1 MARNY
6 PLLIGACGW
15 IHSDWFA
22 DFYPQDLPADW
33 CLSYYA
39 NEFPVVL
46 VTSPEWRLAEAAAT
60 RWCEDTDTSFHFVV
74 EIMANTVETLQS
86 QLDRMAGFGERCA
99 GILFRTSLSMEV
111 TAISALLDVINGAWP
126 ICLDFGGDNW
136 PDDTVLPLLR
146 ERQIGWCWHGD
157 GSADGLALGSLAV
170 TRIHSNEANP
180 RQIRHWVETALRN
193 STEHRQSILLFEG
206 EPPDIVAMRQAQ
218 IILDLL

>member
-1 MARNY
+1 VARNY

-60 RWCEDTDTSFHFVV
+60 QWCEDTDTSFHFVV
-74 EIMANTVETLQS
+74 EIAANTVEALQL
-86 QLDRMAGFGERCA
+86 QLDRMAGFGKRCA
-99 GILFRTSLSMEV
+99 GILLRTSLSMEV
-111 TAISALLDVINGAWP
+111 TAISGLLDVINGEWP
-126 ICLDFGGDNW
+126 ICLDFGGDNG
-136 PDDTVLPLLR
+136 PGDTVLPLLR
-146 ERQIGWCWHGD
+146 ERQIGWCWHGE
-157 GSADGLALGSLAV
+157 GSAEGLAQGALAV
-170 TRIHSNEANP
+170 TRIHSKEANP
-180 RQIRHWVETALRN
+180 RQIRHWVETALMN
-193 STEHRQSILLFEG
+193 STQQRRSILLFEG
-206 EPPDIVAMRQAQ
+206 EPPDIAMMRQAQ